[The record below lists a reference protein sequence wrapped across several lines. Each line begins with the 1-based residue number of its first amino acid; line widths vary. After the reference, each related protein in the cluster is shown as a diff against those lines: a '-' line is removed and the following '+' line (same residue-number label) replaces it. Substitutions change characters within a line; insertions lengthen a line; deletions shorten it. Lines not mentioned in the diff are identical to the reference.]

1 MEENK
6 IEIVLEDK
14 TLKGIAGYPYG
25 EDIFNMQ
32 VKPKY
37 KDKEGIKNIIIFP
50 TTIEKVAI
58 SFVQGFM
65 KELIKNKKKL
75 DNLEIRGNEEFVK
88 KFYQVM

>member
-25 EDIFNMQ
+25 EDIFNMH

-37 KDKEGIKNIIIFP
+37 KD
-50 TTIEKVAI
+50 
-58 SFVQGFM
+58 
-65 KELIKNKKKL
+65 
-75 DNLEIRGNEEFVK
+75 
-88 KFYQVM
+88 